1 MNKTNKTKS
10 RKMKKLTVK
19 LLMALAVV
27 SIGTAC
33 SSDDVIEGAQTT
45 EQNSNVV
52 TIHVSNPQKPG
63 TRATVVGDYDVN
75 VTSGRA
81 VTYPTTGKITNY
93 KYIWTVGDNLYTYD
107 PIKDFVSTFV
117 CQSVDENG
125 AGATFT
131 STDAKWST
139 GNTIYLFASKEK
151 PTVTNH
157 NEVNFYY
164 INPANA
170 GFAWG
175 DADKNTAVLTNTNF
189 TGIGKIDKCPELAN
203 NGSPVRMECTLD
215 VTPSMTMYFRDMMHD
230 YQSVSLTQSV
240 KKGAF
245 DGYYDGATYNLS
257 TKKYTPGM
265 LRNTWLT
272 LSDRDPQSFGK
283 GVIYMPLVETKY
295 DKVTISLIGKN
306 KNMEG
311 DVTTVRSIY
320 TKNNFDAKSENNY
333 YNLGD
338 MAKWTKDADHLYII
352 GDATPFGWAQ
362 STVRGDSTRI
372 WPFTAKMKNEG
383 NGVFTYIGP
392 ALGSGN
398 TPTQIYSP
406 SSPDANYQTPSR
418 GNGAFKFYFFN
429 NGLYEGAG
437 LMRKSGN
444 DTDRETTSYYSTYD
458 NSLRG
463 DDTWKL
469 VNAGVNK
476 ITVNVR
482 TNKVTVEPYTGTL
495 PTLQIT
501 KSDGSKE
508 TVNKLWLFGSATPL
522 KNYTATMPLAFSYN
536 AADDPNHFVWE
547 GHLTKGY
554 LKFPYIFGDYNFNQ
568 TSYLMPENGV
578 TTTVTVANFANVHP
592 TPIKTDGSSMKMIVG
607 TNQDNQWEVTDPGF
621 YRITVD
627 VNNMKVTFTKK

>member
-1 MNKTNKTKS
+1 M
-10 RKMKKLTVK
+10 
-19 LLMALAVV
+19 LLIAVV
-27 SIGTAC
+27 TMWTAC
-33 SSDDVIEGAQTT
+33 SSDIVDGIQPT
-45 EQNSNVV
+45 EQNKGVV
-52 TIHVSNPQKPG
+52 TIHVSNPAYGPL

-81 VTYPTTGKITNY
+81 ITYPTTGKITNY
-93 KYIWTVGDNLYTYD
+93 KYIWSVGDKLYTYD

-117 CQSVDENG
+117 CQSVEGD

-131 STDAKWST
+131 STDAKWTT
-139 GNTIYLFASKEK
+139 GSTIYLIAARDV
-151 PTVTNH
+151 PTVTNKTDVSF
-157 NEVNFYY
+157 NY
-164 INPANA
+164 INPSNA

-175 DADKNTAVLTNTNF
+175 DTGDSKAVLTNTNF
-189 TGIGKIDKCPELAN
+189 TGVGKIDKCPELAN
-203 NGSPVRMECTLD
+203 NGNPVRMECTLD

-240 KKGAF
+240 KKGSY

-272 LSDRDPQSFGK
+272 LSNKNPESFGK

-295 DKVTISLIGKN
+295 DKVTIHLIGKN
-306 KNMEG
+306 KNKEG

-320 TKNNFDAKSENNY
+320 TKNNFDATTDNNY

-338 MAKWTKDADHLYII
+338 IAKWPKDADHLYII
-352 GDATPFGWAQ
+352 GDATPFGWAH

-398 TPTQIYSP
+398 TPTQMYSP
-406 SSPDANYQTPSR
+406 STPDAIYQAVGRSE
-418 GNGAFKFYFFN
+418 GAFKFYFFN

-437 LMRKSGN
+437 LMRKTGN
-444 DTDRETTSYYSTYD
+444 NTDRETTAYYSTYD
-458 NSLRG
+458 NTLRS
-463 DDTWKL
+463 DDTWKV

-501 KSDGSKE
+501 KTDGSKE
-508 TVNKLWLFGSATPL
+508 SINKLWLFGTATPV

-607 TNQDNQWEVTDPGF
+607 TNQDNQWEVTEEGN
-621 YRITVD
+621 YKIIVD
-627 VNNMKVTFTKK
+627 VNTMGVTFIKK

>member
-1 MNKTNKTKS
+1 
-10 RKMKKLTVK
+10 MKNLIVK
-19 LLMALAVV
+19 LMLLIAVV
-27 SIGTAC
+27 TMWTAC
-33 SSDDVIEGAQTT
+33 SSDIVDGIQPT
-45 EQNSNVV
+45 EQNKGVV
-52 TIHVSNPQKPG
+52 TIHVSNPAQGPL

-81 VTYPTTGKITNY
+81 ITYPTTGKILNY
-93 KYIWTVGDNLYTYD
+93 KYIWSVGDKLYTYD
-107 PIKDFVSTFV
+107 PIKDFVSTFI
-117 CQSVDENG
+117 CQSVEGD

-131 STDAKWST
+131 STDAKWTT
-139 GNTIYLFASKEK
+139 GSTIYLIAARDV
-151 PTVTNH
+151 PTVTNKTDVSF
-157 NEVNFYY
+157 NY
-164 INPANA
+164 INPSNA

-175 DADKNTAVLTNTNF
+175 DTGDSKAVLTNTNF
-189 TGIGKIDKCPELAN
+189 TGVGKIDKCPELAN
-203 NGSPVRMECTLD
+203 NGNPVRMECTLD

-240 KKGAF
+240 KKGSY

-272 LSDRDPQSFGK
+272 LSNKNPESFGK
-283 GVIYMPLVETKY
+283 GVIYMPLVETTY
-295 DKVTISLIGKN
+295 DKVTIHLIGKN
-306 KNMEG
+306 KNKEG

-320 TKNNFDAKSENNY
+320 TKNNFDATTDNNY

-338 MAKWTKDADHLYII
+338 IAKWPKDADHLYII
-352 GDATPFGWAQ
+352 GDATPFGWAH

-383 NGVFTYIGP
+383 NGVFSYIGP
-392 ALGSGN
+392 ALGVGN
-398 TPTQIYSP
+398 TPTQMYSP
-406 SSPDANYQTPSR
+406 STPDAIYQAVGRSE
-418 GNGAFKFYFFN
+418 GAFKFYFFN

-437 LMRKSGN
+437 LMRKTGN
-444 DTDRETTSYYSTYD
+444 NTDRETTAYYSTYD
-458 NSLRG
+458 NTLRS
-463 DDTWKL
+463 DDTWKV

-501 KSDGSKE
+501 KTDGSKE
-508 TVNKLWLFGSATPL
+508 SINKLWLFGTATPV

-578 TTTVTVANFANVHP
+578 TTTITVANFANVHP

-607 TNQDNQWEVTDPGF
+607 TNQDNQWEVTEEGN
-621 YRITVD
+621 YKIIVD
-627 VNNMKVTFTKK
+627 VNTMGVTFIKK

>member
-1 MNKTNKTKS
+1 
-10 RKMKKLTVK
+10 MKNLIVK
-19 LLMALAVV
+19 LMLLIAVV
-27 SIGTAC
+27 TLWTAC
-33 SSDDVIEGAQTT
+33 SSDIVDGIQPT
-45 EQNSNVV
+45 EQNKGVV
-52 TIHVSNPQKPG
+52 TIHVSNPAQGPL

-81 VTYPTTGKITNY
+81 ITYPTTGKITNY
-93 KYIWTVGDNLYTYD
+93 KYIWSVGDKLYTYD
-107 PIKDFVSTFV
+107 PIKDFVSTFI
-117 CQSVDENG
+117 CQSVEGD

-131 STDAKWST
+131 STDVKWTT
-139 GNTIYLFASKEK
+139 GSTIYLIAARDV
-151 PTVTNH
+151 PTVTNKTDVSF
-157 NEVNFYY
+157 NY
-164 INPANA
+164 INPSNA

-175 DADKNTAVLTNTNF
+175 DTGDSKAVLTNTNF
-189 TGIGKIDKCPELAN
+189 TGVGKIDKCPELAN
-203 NGSPVRMECTLD
+203 NGNPVRMECTLD

-240 KKGAF
+240 KKGSY

-272 LSDRDPQSFGK
+272 LSNKKPESFGK

-295 DKVTISLIGKN
+295 DKVTIHLIGKN
-306 KNMEG
+306 KNKEG

-320 TKNNFDAKSENNY
+320 TKNNFDATTDNNY

-338 MAKWTKDADHLYII
+338 IAKWPKDADHLYII
-352 GDATPFGWAQ
+352 GDATPFGWAH

-398 TPTQIYSP
+398 TPTQMYSP
-406 SSPDANYQTPSR
+406 STPDAIYQAVGRSE
-418 GNGAFKFYFFN
+418 GAFKFYFFN

-437 LMRKSGN
+437 LMRKTGN
-444 DTDRETTSYYSTYD
+444 NTDRETTAYYSTYD
-458 NSLRG
+458 NTLRS
-463 DDTWKL
+463 DDTWKV

-501 KSDGSKE
+501 KTDGSKE
-508 TVNKLWLFGSATPL
+508 TVNKLWLFGTATPV

-568 TSYLMPENGV
+568 TSYLMPENGI

-607 TNQDNQWEVTDPGF
+607 TNQDNQWEVTEEGN
-621 YRITVD
+621 YKIIVD
-627 VNNMKVTFTKK
+627 VNTMKVTFIKK

>member
-1 MNKTNKTKS
+1 M
-10 RKMKKLTVK
+10 
-19 LLMALAVV
+19 LLIAVV
-27 SIGTAC
+27 TMWTAC
-33 SSDDVIEGAQTT
+33 SSDIVDGIQPT
-45 EQNSNVV
+45 EQNKGVV
-52 TIHVSNPQKPG
+52 TIHVSNPAQGPL

-81 VTYPTTGKITNY
+81 ITYPTTGKILNY
-93 KYIWTVGDNLYTYD
+93 KYIWSVGDKLYTYD
-107 PIKDFVSTFV
+107 PIKDFVSTFI
-117 CQSVDENG
+117 CQSVEGD

-131 STDAKWST
+131 STDAKWTT
-139 GNTIYLFASKEK
+139 GSTIYLIAARDV
-151 PTVTNH
+151 PTVTNKTDVSF
-157 NEVNFYY
+157 NY
-164 INPANA
+164 INPSNA

-175 DADKNTAVLTNTNF
+175 DTGDSKAVLTNTNF
-189 TGIGKIDKCPELAN
+189 TGVGKIDKCPELAN
-203 NGSPVRMECTLD
+203 NGNPVRMECTLD

-240 KKGAF
+240 KNGSY

-272 LSDRDPQSFGK
+272 LSNKNPESFGK

-311 DVTTVRSIY
+311 DETTVRSIY
-320 TKNNFDAKSENNY
+320 VKKNFDAKTENNY

-352 GDATPFGWAQ
+352 GDATPFGWAH

-392 ALGSGN
+392 ALGVGN
-398 TPTQIYSP
+398 TPTQMYSP
-406 SSPDANYQTPSR
+406 STPDAIYQAVGRSE
-418 GNGAFKFYFFN
+418 GAFKFYFFN

-437 LMRKSGN
+437 LMRKTGN
-444 DTDRETTSYYSTYD
+444 NTDRETTAYYSTYD
-458 NSLRG
+458 NTLRS
-463 DDTWKL
+463 DDTWKV

-501 KSDGSKE
+501 KTDGSKE
-508 TVNKLWLFGSATPL
+508 SINKLWLFGTATPV

-607 TNQDNQWEVTDPGF
+607 TNQDNQWEVTEEGN
-621 YRITVD
+621 YKIIVD
-627 VNNMKVTFTKK
+627 VNTMGVTFIKK

>member
-1 MNKTNKTKS
+1 
-10 RKMKKLTVK
+10 MKNLIVK
-19 LLMALAVV
+19 LMLLIAVV
-27 SIGTAC
+27 TMWTAC
-33 SSDDVIEGAQTT
+33 SSDIVDGIQPT
-45 EQNSNVV
+45 EQNKGVV
-52 TIHVSNPQKPG
+52 TIHVSNPAQGPL

-81 VTYPTTGKITNY
+81 ITYPTTGKILNY
-93 KYIWTVGDNLYTYD
+93 KYIWSVGDKLYTYD
-107 PIKDFVSTFV
+107 PIKDFVSTFI
-117 CQSVDENG
+117 CQSVEGD

-131 STDAKWST
+131 STDAKWTT
-139 GNTIYLFASKEK
+139 GSTIYLIAARDV
-151 PTVTNH
+151 PTVTNKTDVSF
-157 NEVNFYY
+157 NY
-164 INPANA
+164 INPSNA

-175 DADKNTAVLTNTNF
+175 DTGDSKAVLTNTNF
-189 TGIGKIDKCPELAN
+189 TGVGKIDKCPELAN
-203 NGSPVRMECTLD
+203 NGNPVRMECTLD

-240 KKGAF
+240 KKGSY

-272 LSDRDPQSFGK
+272 LSNKNPESFGK
-283 GVIYMPLVETKY
+283 GVIYMPLVETTY
-295 DKVTISLIGKN
+295 DKVTIHLIGKN
-306 KNMEG
+306 KNKEG

-320 TKNNFDAKSENNY
+320 TKNNFDATTDNNY

-338 MAKWTKDADHLYII
+338 IAKWPKDADHLYII
-352 GDATPFGWAQ
+352 GDATPFGWAH

-372 WPFTAKMKNEG
+372 WPFTVKMKNEG

-398 TPTQIYSP
+398 TPTQMYSP
-406 SSPDANYQTPSR
+406 STPDAIYQAVGRSE
-418 GNGAFKFYFFN
+418 GAFKFYFFN

-437 LMRKSGN
+437 LMRKTGN
-444 DTDRETTSYYSTYD
+444 NTDRETTAYYSTYD
-458 NSLRG
+458 NTLRS
-463 DDTWKL
+463 DDTWKV

-501 KSDGSKE
+501 KTDGSKE
-508 TVNKLWLFGSATPL
+508 SINKLWLFGTATPV

-607 TNQDNQWEVTDPGF
+607 TNQDNQWEVTEEGN
-621 YRITVD
+621 YKIIVD
-627 VNNMKVTFTKK
+627 VNTMRVTFIKK

>member
-1 MNKTNKTKS
+1 
-10 RKMKKLTVK
+10 MKNLIVK
-19 LLMALAVV
+19 LMLLIAVV
-27 SIGTAC
+27 TMWTAC
-33 SSDDVIEGAQTT
+33 SSDIVDGIQPT
-45 EQNSNVV
+45 EQNKGVV
-52 TIHVSNPQKPG
+52 TIHVSNPAQGPL

-81 VTYPTTGKITNY
+81 ITYPTTGKILNY
-93 KYIWTVGDNLYTYD
+93 KYIWSVGDKLYTYD
-107 PIKDFVSTFV
+107 PIKDFVSTFI
-117 CQSVDENG
+117 CQSVEGD

-131 STDAKWST
+131 STDAKWTT
-139 GNTIYLFASKEK
+139 GSTIYLIAARDV
-151 PTVTNH
+151 PTVTNKTDVSF
-157 NEVNFYY
+157 NY
-164 INPANA
+164 INPSNA

-175 DADKNTAVLTNTNF
+175 DTGDSKAVLTNTNF
-189 TGIGKIDKCPELAN
+189 TGVGKIDKCPELAN
-203 NGSPVRMECTLD
+203 NGNPVRMECTLD

-240 KKGAF
+240 KKGSY

-272 LSDRDPQSFGK
+272 LSNKNPESFGK
-283 GVIYMPLVETKY
+283 GVIYMPLVETTY
-295 DKVTISLIGKN
+295 DKVTIYLIGKN
-306 KNMEG
+306 KNKEG

-320 TKNNFDAKSENNY
+320 TKNNFDATTDNNY
-333 YNLGD
+333 YNPGD
-338 MAKWTKDADHLYII
+338 IAKWPKDADHLYII
-352 GDATPFGWAQ
+352 GDATPFGWAH

-398 TPTQIYSP
+398 TPTQMYSP
-406 SSPDANYQTPSR
+406 STPDAIYQAVGRSE
-418 GNGAFKFYFFN
+418 GAFKFYFFN

-437 LMRKSGN
+437 LMRKTGN
-444 DTDRETTSYYSTYD
+444 NTDRETTAYYSTYD
-458 NSLRG
+458 NTLRS
-463 DDTWKL
+463 DDTWKV

-501 KSDGSKE
+501 KTDGSKE
-508 TVNKLWLFGSATPL
+508 TINKLWLFGTATPV

-578 TTTVTVANFANVHP
+578 TTTITVANFANVHP

-607 TNQDNQWEVTDPGF
+607 TNQDNQWEVTEEGN
-621 YRITVD
+621 YKIIVD
-627 VNNMKVTFTKK
+627 VNTMRVTFIKK

>member
-1 MNKTNKTKS
+1 
-10 RKMKKLTVK
+10 MKNLIVK
-19 LLMALAVV
+19 LMLLIAVV
-27 SIGTAC
+27 TMWTAC
-33 SSDDVIEGAQTT
+33 SSDIVDGIQPT
-45 EQNSNVV
+45 EQNKGVV
-52 TIHVSNPQKPG
+52 TIHVSNPAQGPL

-81 VTYPTTGKITNY
+81 ITYPTTGKITNY
-93 KYIWTVGDNLYTYD
+93 KYIWSVGDKLYTYD
-107 PIKDFVSTFV
+107 PIKDFVSTFI
-117 CQSVDENG
+117 CQSVEGD

-131 STDAKWST
+131 STDAKWTT
-139 GNTIYLFASKEK
+139 GSTIYLIAARDV
-151 PTVTNH
+151 PTVTNKTDVSF
-157 NEVNFYY
+157 NY
-164 INPANA
+164 INPSNA

-175 DADKNTAVLTNTNF
+175 DTGDSKAVLTNTNF
-189 TGIGKIDKCPELAN
+189 TGVGKIDKCPELAN
-203 NGSPVRMECTLD
+203 NGNPVRMECTLD

-240 KKGAF
+240 KKGSY

-272 LSDRDPQSFGK
+272 LSNKNPESFGK

-295 DKVTISLIGKN
+295 DKVTIHLIGKN
-306 KNMEG
+306 KNKEG

-320 TKNNFDAKSENNY
+320 TKNNFDATTDNNY

-338 MAKWTKDADHLYII
+338 IAKWPKDADHLYII
-352 GDATPFGWAQ
+352 GDATPFGWAH

-398 TPTQIYSP
+398 TPTQMYSP
-406 SSPDANYQTPSR
+406 STPDAIYQAVGRSE
-418 GNGAFKFYFFN
+418 GAFKFYFFN

-437 LMRKSGN
+437 LMRKTGN
-444 DTDRETTSYYSTYD
+444 NTDRETTAYYSTYD
-458 NSLRG
+458 NTLRS
-463 DDTWKL
+463 DDTWKV

-501 KSDGSKE
+501 KTDGSKE
-508 TVNKLWLFGSATPL
+508 SINKLWLFGTATPV

-607 TNQDNQWEVTDPGF
+607 TNQDNQWEVTEEGN
-621 YRITVD
+621 YKIIVD
-627 VNNMKVTFTKK
+627 VNTMKVTFIKK